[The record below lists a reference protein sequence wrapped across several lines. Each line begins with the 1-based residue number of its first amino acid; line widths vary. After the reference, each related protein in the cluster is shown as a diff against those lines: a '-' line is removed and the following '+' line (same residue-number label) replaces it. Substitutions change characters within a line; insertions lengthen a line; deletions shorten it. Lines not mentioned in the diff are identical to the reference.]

1 MPTSAPLWAS
11 CSSPIPRQACP
22 RWAGTDSSAAWQLA
36 ALLVWHFA
44 VQCVWYSL
52 RPACLR
58 ACLACSACLP
68 CSGAWRCL
76 LRMAAWWSRRGWPP
90 SSCRS
95 AWVGGWLADWWV
107 GGRAGGWLTGGV
119 DGWVVVALEMGWDGL
134 LTCPPTCPSAHPR
147 THSPARLPA
156 GLQRWGLRSSRHGW
170 PTRSAGPWRWSWQGG
185 CRS

>member
-68 CSGAWRCL
+68 ALQWGMEMLVEDGSMVVKARLAPQFMQECL
-76 LRMAAWWSRRGWPP
+76 GG
-90 SSCRS
+90 
-95 AWVGGWLADWWV
+95 WVGGWLA
-107 GGRAGGWLTGGV
+107 G
-119 DGWVVVALEMGWDGL
+119 
-134 LTCPPTCPSAHPR
+134 
-147 THSPARLPA
+147 
-156 GLQRWGLRSSRHGW
+156 
-170 PTRSAGPWRWSWQGG
+170 
-185 CRS
+185 